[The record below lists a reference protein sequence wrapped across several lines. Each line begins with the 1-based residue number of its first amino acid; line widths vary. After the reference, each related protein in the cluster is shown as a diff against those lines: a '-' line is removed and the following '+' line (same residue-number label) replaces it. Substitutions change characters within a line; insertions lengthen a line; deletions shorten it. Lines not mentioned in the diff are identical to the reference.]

1 MALFKRDK
9 KPDPVLAALND
20 LMAFS
25 AQSLEVSREESAAT
39 AERMRL
45 LEELVTKYGAA
56 LESEKSQNKATV
68 ERLNVIEQRLVSMGN
83 ELANQMH
90 ELGNEL
96 ERLSSLPGQQVD
108 EGALDTLR
116 TSQARLAQEQA
127 RYEIAFRQDLA
138 ALADLIQRRNG

>member
-9 KPDPVLAALND
+9 KPDPVLTALND

-39 AERMRL
+39 GERIRL
-45 LEELVTKYGAA
+45 LEELVASYGAA
-56 LESEKSQNKATV
+56 LENEKSQSKATV
-68 ERLNVIEQRLVSMGN
+68 ERLNVIEQRLVSMGT
-83 ELANQMH
+83 ELANQLH

-96 ERLSSLPGQQVD
+96 ERMAQQPGQQVD
-108 EGALDTLR
+108 ETALDSLR
-116 TSQARLAQEQA
+116 TVQANLAREQA

-138 ALADLIQRRNG
+138 ALADMIRPRND

>member
-9 KPDPVLAALND
+9 KPDPVLTALND

-45 LEELVTKYGAA
+45 LEELVTRYGDA
-56 LESEKSQNKATV
+56 LESEKSQNRATV
-68 ERLNVIEQRLVSMGN
+68 ERLNVIEQRLVSMGT
-83 ELANQMH
+83 ELANQLH
-90 ELGNEL
+90 EMGNEL
-96 ERLSSLPGQQVD
+96 EKLAAQPGQQVD
-108 EGALDTLR
+108 DAALETLR
-116 TSQARLAQEQA
+116 TTQANLAREQA

-138 ALADLIQRRNG
+138 ALADMIQRRNG

>member
-45 LEELVTKYGAA
+45 LEELIARHGEA
-56 LESEKSQNKATV
+56 LESEKSLNKATV
-68 ERLNVIEQRLVSMGN
+68 ERLNVIEQRLTSMGN
-83 ELANQMH
+83 ELANQLH
-90 ELGNEL
+90 ELGDEL
-96 ERLSSLPGQQVD
+96 EKLAARPEQGVDDAVLESLR
-108 EGALDTLR
+108 AT
-116 TSQARLAQEQA
+116 QANLAREQA
-127 RYEIAFRQDLA
+127 RYGIAFRQDLA
-138 ALADLIQRRNG
+138 ALADMIRRRND